1 MEGEREEEQKMNP
14 YFQNWNY
21 GYTLGPPS
29 EQTKGAYTTYDQG
42 SSGQVKQEPQQ
53 SWGQQHQGQADRSMP
68 PPQHQK
74 FVSAGVQPV
83 KQEQIGPNKP
93 QAVVNPSQYGDTPAA
108 AASLFKLHELA
119 VQNRLVEKYETVK
132 EEQMGS
138 SSGSPSFKV
147 NLILGT
153 ETYQGEGPTVKMA
166 KQIAAVQ
173 ALKETKYQ
181 TATEQ
186 KYSLAGG
193 GRKPIGVTATSELH
207 EMAVKKGVRVEFKF
221 LEPFNFEFK
230 HQMRMWS
237 KDEMRGNYKVQ
248 LNVAGYE
255 FFGQADLPQTAKH
268 NAASQAMA
276 VIRALPDPGGV
287 AKVVN
292 PPLPGAP
299 KVEPVSVPI
308 SLEGKNVNMALNE
321 IAMCNGCVPEW
332 TMIGEHG
339 PPHQK
344 TFTWQLTLG
353 EFSTT
358 GTGPNKKLARNVA
371 AEQMMAQ
378 LPEEWKSKR
387 SKSKKSGAGNK
398 RPGFGS
404 RGGPSPKKKSQPESE
419 DGKVVITADNPV
431 SCLYEYAK
439 KVKIP
444 DPEFSCI
451 AENLLETWQ
460 KANQTFKK
468 IEYTIQLKID
478 GKTYLASSNQKKAA
492 KQATAAEAW
501 NAIRAT
507 LL

>member
-1 MEGEREEEQKMNP
+1 
-14 YFQNWNY
+14 
-21 GYTLGPPS
+21 
-29 EQTKGAYTTYDQG
+29 
-42 SSGQVKQEPQQ
+42 
-53 SWGQQHQGQADRSMP
+53 
-68 PPQHQK
+68 
-74 FVSAGVQPV
+74 
-83 KQEQIGPNKP
+83 
-93 QAVVNPSQYGDTPAA
+93 
-108 AASLFKLHELA
+108 
-119 VQNRLVEKYETVK
+119 
-132 EEQMGS
+132 
-138 SSGSPSFKV
+138 
-147 NLILGT
+147 
-153 ETYQGEGPTVKMA
+153 
-166 KQIAAVQ
+166 
-173 ALKETKYQ
+173 
-181 TATEQ
+181 
-186 KYSLAGG
+186 
-193 GRKPIGVTATSELH
+193 VTATSELH
-207 EMAVKKGVRVEFKF
+207 ELAVKKGVRIEFKF

-237 KDEMRGNYKVQ
+237 KDEMRGNYRVQ

-276 VIRALPDPGGV
+276 VVKALPDPSGV
-287 AKVVN
+287 AQVVN

-299 KVEPVSVPI
+299 KAEPVSVPI
-308 SLEGKNVNMALNE
+308 SMDGKNVNMALNE

-332 TMIGEHG
+332 TMIGEQG

-387 SKSKKSGAGNK
+387 AKTKKSGAAGTK
-398 RPGFGS
+398 RPGLGS
-404 RGGPSPKKKSQPESE
+404 RGGPSPKKKQQSESE

-439 KVKIP
+439 KVKIA

-468 IEYTIQLKID
+468 IEYTMQLKID

>member
-1 MEGEREEEQKMNP
+1 
-14 YFQNWNY
+14 
-21 GYTLGPPS
+21 
-29 EQTKGAYTTYDQG
+29 
-42 SSGQVKQEPQQ
+42 
-53 SWGQQHQGQADRSMP
+53 
-68 PPQHQK
+68 
-74 FVSAGVQPV
+74 
-83 KQEQIGPNKP
+83 
-93 QAVVNPSQYGDTPAA
+93 
-108 AASLFKLHELA
+108 
-119 VQNRLVEKYETVK
+119 
-132 EEQMGS
+132 MG
-138 SSGSPSFKV
+138 
-147 NLILGT
+147 
-153 ETYQGEGPTVKMA
+153 
-166 KQIAAVQ
+166 
-173 ALKETKYQ
+173 ETKYQ

-404 RGGPSPKKKSQPESE
+404 RLQNHTHHHHVTDDVPVFPNTINFSVPPPRIILPTSQGPLNVEEKSQTDVKVTILKSPDVGGDEETQTTTLMKRPAAAPCNISRSEVESIRVDRGGPVKSLQQREKEYEEARQRILGSHEGNLISSTSDEVSVDDDEVDGRGGPSPKKKSQPESE
-419 DGKVVITADNPV
+419 DGKVVIAADNPV

>member
-1 MEGEREEEQKMNP
+1 
-14 YFQNWNY
+14 
-21 GYTLGPPS
+21 
-29 EQTKGAYTTYDQG
+29 
-42 SSGQVKQEPQQ
+42 
-53 SWGQQHQGQADRSMP
+53 
-68 PPQHQK
+68 
-74 FVSAGVQPV
+74 
-83 KQEQIGPNKP
+83 
-93 QAVVNPSQYGDTPAA
+93 
-108 AASLFKLHELA
+108 
-119 VQNRLVEKYETVK
+119 
-132 EEQMGS
+132 MG
-138 SSGSPSFKV
+138 
-147 NLILGT
+147 
-153 ETYQGEGPTVKMA
+153 
-166 KQIAAVQ
+166 
-173 ALKETKYQ
+173 
-181 TATEQ
+181 
-186 KYSLAGG
+186 
-193 GRKPIGVTATSELH
+193 
-207 EMAVKKGVRVEFKF
+207 KGVRVEFKF

-404 RGGPSPKKKSQPESE
+404 RLQNHTHHHHVTDDVPVFPNTINFSVPPPRIILPTSQGPLNVEEKSQTDVKVTILKSPDVGGDEETQTTTLMKRPAAAPCNISRSEVESIRVDRGGPVKSLQQREEEFKEVQLITILKRPLVAPCNLSAPEEKSSRAGGQVKSLKQREKEYEEARQRILGSHEGNLISSTSDEVSVDDDEVDGRGGPSPKKKSQPESE